1 MVEKVAS
8 ELFDKMQRSWFLL
21 DIYPCG
27 ILLPNLLNFSVTM
40 LLIARNSAFN
50 FGCNVSAH

>member
-1 MVEKVAS
+1 MLSLPIFDQGGTNVEIVAG

-27 ILLPNLLNFSVTM
+27 ILLPNLLNFSVIM
-40 LLIARNSAFN
+40 LLI
-50 FGCNVSAH
+50 V